1 MTLFQLIKITLDKL
15 YEQGL
20 HEYGDALDAQ
30 IKHKMLYLSKS
41 YENLS
46 SSQRKPIDYR
56 DPATRFA
63 YVYCYVATHGD
74 YIVQALERLRSQL
87 DRNIF
92 QDESTRVSCIGGG
105 PGSDILAI
113 LKYLNEQPR
122 ESAKK
127 LICYL
132 LDREHA
138 WADTWTEI
146 DESLTGDLKL
156 NTNFQP
162 FDVTQPDTW
171 RYQKNFL
178 QADLFTLSYFVS
190 EVYSFGASRSTLR
203 DILEQAK
210 PGALVLYL
218 DNGHQIFD
226 DYFDDIWADIDFVR
240 LVNAPNEQWTPRYSE
255 QTADIQTYIDKFD
268 RSPKLRGNLSLRVL
282 RKADV

>member
-30 IKHKMLYLSKS
+30 IKQKMLYLSKS

-132 LDREHA
+132 LDREQA

-171 RYQKNFL
+171 QYQRNFL

-210 PGALVLYL
+210 PGALVLYI

-282 RKADV
+282 QKA